1 MKHEH
6 HEEEQIA
13 YAESGV
19 KVEHEQQYA
28 SKEQMAYA
36 AILQAGMIGGFVVL
50 VVAFGL
56 YVFGVVDPYIPVDQ
70 LPSYWKLSAKE
81 YLHAANVP
89 TGWGWTRLVG
99 YGDFLTFVG
108 IAILSLVTI
117 VCYARLVPMFFA
129 NRDKPYLAISVL
141 EIVVL
146 TLAASGLLVAGH

>member
-19 KVEHEQQYA
+19 RVEHEQQYA
-28 SKEQMAYA
+28 SKEQVAYA
-36 AILQAGMIGGFVVL
+36 SVLQAGTIVGFIVL

-56 YVFGVVDPYIPVDQ
+56 YVFGVVDPYVPLDQ
-70 LPSYWKLSAKE
+70 LPNYWKLPAKE
-81 YLHAANVP
+81 YLHVAGVP

-99 YGDFLTFVG
+99 YGDFMTFVG
-108 IAILSLVTI
+108 IAFLSLVTI
-117 VCYARLVPMFFA
+117 ACYVRLLPMFHA
-129 NRDKPYLAISVL
+129 NGDKAYLGISIL